1 VSPERAELGRGFD
14 SERRLE
20 VTVDWDRV
28 PRGEHQAIVDIGAD
42 DGRRVEV
49 VVPVINPDWPRP
61 AEVSGFVETGRRLVG
76 GRPAS
81 ADPTG
86 RACRGRLGGGY
97 VSMEAEHFSRAVS
110 DREVSW
116 RILPGHGR
124 TLSGITPCPVTAAPR
139 TLGRDSPRLEYRC
152 FLFSA
157 GELEAHLYFSP
168 TLDFVPG
175 RGLRCGVSWDAAA
188 PQVVEIVGSGSAAGW
203 ERAVEDG
210 VRIVRWRATV
220 NEAGGH
226 DFKFWMI
233 DPGVVLQKI
242 VIDAGGAEPCY
253 LGPPE
258 SFHGGNRFQ

>member
-1 VSPERAELGRGFD
+1 
-14 SERRLE
+14 
-20 VTVDWDRV
+20 
-28 PRGEHQAIVDIGAD
+28 
-42 DGRRVEV
+42 
-49 VVPVINPDWPRP
+49 
-61 AEVSGFVETGRRLVG
+61 
-76 GRPAS
+76 
-81 ADPTG
+81 
-86 RACRGRLGGGY
+86 
-97 VSMEAEHFSRAVS
+97 
-110 DREVSW
+110 VSW

-124 TLSGITPCPVTAAPR
+124 TLSGMTPCPGTAAPR

-157 GELEAHLYFSP
+157 GELEVHLYFSP

-188 PQVVEIVGSGSAAGW
+188 PQVVEIVGSGSAEGW

-258 SFHGGNRFQ
+258 SSCGGSCPR